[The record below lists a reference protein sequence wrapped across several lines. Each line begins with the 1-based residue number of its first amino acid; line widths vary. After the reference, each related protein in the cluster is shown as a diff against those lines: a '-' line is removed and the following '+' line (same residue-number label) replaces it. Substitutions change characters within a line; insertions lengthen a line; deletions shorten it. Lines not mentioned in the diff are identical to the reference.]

1 MVRREPMQTTTLK
14 KRLLW
19 QIPILV
25 LSPLLLLCSP
35 VHADS
40 YLDALEDEANS
51 TDVQADEKSLIDWS
65 RKNDDTGEKFPKDLT
80 QEEFARL
87 LKNAYNSLSI
97 YYEDLSE
104 WNKKKV
110 YQVYQE
116 TLSVELVRRE
126 IKIRMTK

>member
-1 MVRREPMQTTTLK
+1 MQTTTLK
-14 KRLLW
+14 RRLLW
-19 QIPILV
+19 QLRLLV

-35 VHADS
+35 IHADS
-40 YLDALEDEANS
+40 YLDALETEAQS
-51 TDVQADEKSLIDWS
+51 TDVQTEEKSLIDWS
-65 RKNDDTGEKFPKDLT
+65 RKNEDTGEKFPKGLT

-87 LKNAYNSLSI
+87 LRNAYKSLSI

-110 YQVYQE
+110 YEVYQE

-126 IKIRMTK
+126 IKNRMTK

>member
-1 MVRREPMQTTTLK
+1 MQTTTLK

-25 LSPLLLLCSP
+25 LSPLLLLCSH

>member
-1 MVRREPMQTTTLK
+1 MQTTTLK